1 MIFIFLTIPLILNV
15 VISNAVYNLDLLKFM
30 NLANLINQGFI
41 LENISVSEVINF
53 EYNGIDEMS
62 FEASLE
68 DLVRIN
74 LNGAKFR
81 VSYFYYNSDQTYCE
95 VNQCDSVQFKIENL
109 GAIVKLNYEF
119 NYQVRRNY

>member
-1 MIFIFLTIPLILNV
+1 MILIFLTIPLILNV

-41 LENISVSEVINF
+41 LGNISVNEVINF
-53 EYNGIDEMS
+53 EYSGINEMS
-62 FEASLE
+62 FEDSLE
-68 DLVRIN
+68 DLIRIN
-74 LNGAKFR
+74 LNGNQFR
-81 VSYFYYNSDQTYCE
+81 VSYFYYNSNQTFCG

-119 NYQVRRNY
+119 NYQIKRNY